1 MGSGGSVAP
10 QMGITSVEWATTAVT
25 IAHQEWVSASTTK
38 SDRKGNARLAL
49 SFKTWEGQSVH
60 VEGLSPHIESL
71 IAVLSPLVDE
81 GKILQGFTWKLH
93 THGGPGG
100 REVPWREPLN
110 FYNTRGPYGCFTNFS
125 RYAVVQEEKSWPTS
139 EHYFQAMKHRDMD
152 EDYVEQIR
160 LAPHPGEAARMGRD
174 RSHAI
179 REDWDDIRDDV
190 MRWVVLVKFSAHTDC
205 MATLMGTGGAELV
218 EHTTRDSYWGDG
230 GDGSGK
236 NMLGKILMEVRD
248 VLRGQIQHRTL
259 CLEGLSP
266 VTLYKKSLHIP
277 WWTA

>member
-1 MGSGGSVAP
+1 
-10 QMGITSVEWATTAVT
+10 
-25 IAHQEWVSASTTK
+25 
-38 SDRKGNARLAL
+38 
-49 SFKTWEGQSVH
+49 
-60 VEGLSPHIESL
+60 
-71 IAVLSPLVDE
+71 
-81 GKILQGFTWKLH
+81 
-93 THGGPGG
+93 
-100 REVPWREPLN
+100 
-110 FYNTRGPYGCFTNFS
+110 
-125 RYAVVQEEKSWPTS
+125 
-139 EHYFQAMKHRDMD
+139 
-152 EDYVEQIR
+152 
-160 LAPHPGEAARMGRD
+160 MGRD